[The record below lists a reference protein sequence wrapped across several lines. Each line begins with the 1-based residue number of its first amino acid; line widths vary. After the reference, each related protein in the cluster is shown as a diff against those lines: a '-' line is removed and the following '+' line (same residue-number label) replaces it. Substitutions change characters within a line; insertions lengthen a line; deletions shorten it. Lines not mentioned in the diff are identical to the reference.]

1 MLKKLK
7 EPFQYERIDFRRNK
21 KNSEEHESS
30 TAPPP
35 KHQAAYSG
43 KPKVQ
48 NGYQTIKRVW
58 SYLATYKIQI
68 IFILLLVVIS
78 SALALIGPYIVGKSV
93 DFYLVNRE
101 TNFFVQILI
110 ILAIIY
116 LLHSLA
122 LWLQNVWMVGIAQK
136 TIFTLR
142 TQLVK
147 HLHRLPLP
155 FFDKRQ
161 HGELMSRVTN
171 DIENISSTL
180 NSSVIQIFSSVLTF
194 VGIIAVMLFESVL
207 LTVITMLVIPLM
219 FFGMRWIT
227 KRTSVFFKEQQREVG
242 EINGYIEE
250 TISGQKIV
258 KTFSQEEHVIR
269 EFREK
274 NKKLRKASFWAQT
287 YSGFIPKVMNVLN
300 NLSFA
305 FIAGIGAIL
314 VLYDHVSVGTI
325 VIFAEYSR
333 QFTRPLNDLA
343 NQFNMLLSAVAGAER
358 VFDILDEEQEKNKQ
372 GAKQVASLRGNVEFK
387 DVVFSYDSE
396 KSTIAGMNFDVKAG
410 EVLALVGPTGAGKTT
425 VVNLLAKFY
434 QPASGEIRID
444 DMPIND
450 MDTESL
456 RSQMAFVLQDTFLFQ
471 ATIREN
477 IRYGKLD
484 ATDEEVE
491 KAAALANA
499 TSFINK
505 LPDGFDTVLAQ
516 DGSGISQGQ
525 KQLLSIA
532 RAILADPAILILD
545 EATSSIDT
553 ITEIKIQDALQ
564 VLMQGRT
571 SFIIAH
577 RLNTIERADKIL
589 VIENGN
595 VVEEGSHDVLL
606 AADGYYAKLHGA

>member
-1 MLKKLK
+1 MLKQLK
-7 EPFQYERIDFRRNK
+7 EPFEYERIPI
-21 KNSEEHESS
+21 EQ
-30 TAPPP
+30 TPPQ
-35 KHQAAYSG
+35 KQAGQTG
-43 KPKVQ
+43 KPKVE
-48 NGYQTIKRVW
+48 NWYQTIKRVW
-58 SYLATYKIQI
+58 SYLAVYKVQI
-68 IFILLLVVIS
+68 FFILLLVVAS
-78 SALALIGPYIVGKSV
+78 SALALVGPFIVGRAV
-93 DFYLVNRE
+93 DFYLVSRE
-101 TNFFVQILI
+101 TDFFVQVLI
-110 ILAIIY
+110 ALALVY
-116 LLHSLA
+116 FLHSLT
-122 LWLQNVWMVGIAQK
+122 LWLQNFWMVGIAQK

-147 HLHRLPLP
+147 HLHKLPLP

-219 FFGMRWIT
+219 FFGMKWIT
-227 KRTSVFFKEQQREVG
+227 KRTSVFFKEQQRQVG

-258 KTFSQEEHVIR
+258 KTFSQEERVIR

-274 NKKLRKASFWAQT
+274 NKKLRRASFWAQT

-314 VLYDHVSVGTI
+314 ALNGHVSVGTI
-325 VIFAEYSR
+325 VIFTEYSR

-358 VFDILDEEQEKNKQ
+358 VFDILDEEEEKDKQE
-372 GAKQVASLRGNVEFK
+372 AKQVSSFNGDVEFEQ
-387 DVVFSYDSE
+387 VVFSYDSAQA
-396 KSTIAGMNFDVKAG
+396 TLAGMSFHVPAG
-410 EVLALVGPTGAGKTT
+410 NVLALVGPTGAGKTT
-425 VVNLLAKFY
+425 IVNLLAKFY
-434 QPASGEIRID
+434 HPVSGQIKIDGQDIRLIQ
-444 DMPIND
+444 
-450 MDTESL
+450 TESL
-456 RSQMAFVLQDTFLFQ
+456 RSQMAFVLQDTFLFE

-477 IRYGKLD
+477 IRYGRLN

-491 KAAALANA
+491 KAAKLANA
-499 TSFINK
+499 EAFIK
-505 LPDGFDTVLAQ
+505 KMPSGFDTVLDQ

-553 ITEIKIQDALQ
+553 IMEMEIQEALQ
-564 VLMQGRT
+564 VLMKDRT

-589 VIENGN
+589 VIQEGN
-595 VVEEGSHDVLL
+595 VIEQGSHDELL
-606 AADGYYAKLHGA
+606 SKKGYYAHMHGA